1 MKDFKPYPGARLGMT
16 YVEVLIYLFVIGVTL
31 LVFMLFAASLLYD
44 RTRGA
49 SIVETQEQARFAMT
63 RLERDITDA
72 RTINAAS
79 STFGVNLALPQ
90 YGGSVV
96 SFAHAS
102 STRNPT
108 EFSVQDGVLM
118 VRYGNATATPLTADS
133 VRVSQLLFWDTSS
146 GRSKS
151 VSATLSVEF
160 VNSTTSYIFG
170 ASSTLRSAMELRAP

>member
-1 MKDFKPYPGARLGMT
+1 MMVFKPYPGAQQGMT
-16 YVEVLIYLFVIGVTL
+16 YVEVMIYLFVIGITL
-31 LVFMLFAASLLYD
+31 LVFMLFAASLLFD

-49 SIVETQEQARFAMT
+49 SIIENQEQVRFAIARM
-63 RLERDITDA
+63 EHDIA
-72 RTINAAS
+72 ESRAINTAS
-79 STFGVNLALPQ
+79 STFGVNLASPA

-108 EFSVQDGVLM
+108 EFSVQDGMFM

-133 VRVSQLLFWDTSS
+133 VRVAQLIFTNTSS

-151 VSATLSVEF
+151 VGITFTMEY
-160 VNSTTSYIFG
+160 VNSTVNYIFG
-170 ASSTLRSAMELRAP
+170 ASTTLRTAVELRAP